1 MNAQQVVEKI
11 LSQAQAE
18 ADKIGAEAND
28 KASAETASCQAE
40 GKRFDDETAHMA
52 AAAAKDCKDRM
63 LAAARMENRKEFLAA
78 RVALLDEVFAE
89 ARRRILAMPDD
100 AYQDLMIA
108 LMLRAVQTG
117 DERILIGRG
126 ETRINDKMI
135 KNVNRQLGP
144 GFKGNIQLDPQRV
157 DIDGGFLVRRGNIQV
172 NVSVDVLIGQARQQ
186 LEMELANQVFGGS

>member
-1 MNAQQVVEKI
+1 
-11 LSQAQAE
+11 
-18 ADKIGAEAND
+18 
-28 KASAETASCQAE
+28 
-40 GKRFDDETAHMA
+40 
-52 AAAAKDCKDRM
+52 
-63 LAAARMENRKEFLAA
+63 
-78 RVALLDEVFAE
+78 
-89 ARRRILAMPDD
+89 MPDD